1 MSALVIAIDG
11 PAASG
16 KGTLARR
23 IAATLGLPYL
33 DTGLLYRAVGRKLLD
48 EHADPRDPVAA
59 ARVAEALTPADLQRS
74 DLRGEEAG
82 AAASLV
88 AAVPAVRAA
97 LLDFQRE
104 FAGQT
109 GAVLDGRDIGTVIF
123 PEARI
128 KLFVTASLA
137 VRAERRRREI
147 DGVLADVMEDLA
159 VRDARDQ
166 GRGTAPLKPA
176 ADAMLLDTSDMDAE
190 MAFAAAMRL
199 VRGRLS

>member
-1 MSALVIAIDG
+1 
-11 PAASG
+11 
-16 KGTLARR
+16 
-23 IAATLGLPYL
+23 
-33 DTGLLYRAVGRKLLD
+33 
-48 EHADPRDPVAA
+48 
-59 ARVAEALTPADLQRS
+59 
-74 DLRGEEAG
+74 
-82 AAASLV
+82 
-88 AAVPAVRAA
+88 

-137 VRAERRRREI
+137 VRAARRCLEI
-147 DGVLADVMEDLA
+147 DGVLVDVMEDLA

-166 GRGTAPLKPA
+166 GRGAAPLKPA

-199 VRGRLS
+199 VRSRLS